1 MKNNSKTPMLI
12 RRIILLLLDSL
23 SIFVSFYASFMIF
36 YNSLLSMQFMT
47 HVLPEAVSLWIV
59 TMGIFIF
66 FKLYTSLWQFASV
79 TELMNI
85 ILATL
90 WSTFGACII
99 SLVLGLYVPSAL
111 YIVYFLL
118 LTYAAVNNC

>member
-12 RRIILLLLDSL
+12 RRIILLLIDSL

-36 YNSLLSMQFMT
+36 YNSLLSMQFIT

-85 ILATL
+85 ILATFNVPKTL
-90 WSTFGACII
+90 FLIASCGASSINGTC
-99 SLVLGLYVPSAL
+99 LC
-111 YIVYFLL
+111 
-118 LTYAAVNNC
+118 AAA